1 MGLERYVP
9 LRMQRRRFVLLDR
22 DGTLMVE
29 KHYLADPEG
38 VELIPGAAAALRRL
52 AQRGLGLA
60 VITNQSGIGRG
71 YFDLP
76 RLAEIHRRLE
86 ALLEREHVRLD
97 GIFFCPHHPDA
108 ACACRKPRTGLV
120 ERAARLLDFD
130 PSRAFVVGDLPS
142 DVALARAVSATAVL
156 VRTGHG
162 ARTAAGGET
171 APDHVVDDL
180 PAAAALIE
188 RLLGD

>member
-1 MGLERYVP
+1 
-9 LRMQRRRFVLLDR
+9 MQRRRFVLLDR
-22 DGTLMVE
+22 DGTVMVE

-52 AQRGLGLA
+52 ARRGLGLA
-60 VITNQSGIGRG
+60 VVTNQSGVGRG
-71 YFDLP
+71 YFDLA

-86 ALLEREHVRLD
+86 TLLDREGVRLD

-108 ACACRKPRTGLV
+108 DCACRKPRTGLV

-130 PSRAFVVGDLPS
+130 PGRAFVVGDLPS
-142 DVALARAVSATAVL
+142 DVALARALSATSVL

-162 ARTAAGGET
+162 ARTAAGGEA

-188 RLLGD
+188 RLLAAETPA